1 MTTTAQPTDKQ
12 DGDESG
18 DEPKNGEDL
27 IQEALESFQTCL
39 QLISDFERVPTV
51 KTDHQQLLLYLQ
63 IDCLLRMAELG
74 KQATDYN
81 AAASDLQKVIALCEA
96 YPKNNEDTLI
106 SAVFT
111 LGKLLLDT
119 SKFDE
124 SRKNFERALMM
135 LKEKL
140 IS

>member
-39 QLISDFERVPTV
+39 QLISDFEQVPPV

-81 AAASDLQKVIALCEA
+81 AAASDLKKVIALCEA

-124 SRKNFERALMM
+124 SRKNFEQALMM

>member
-1 MTTTAQPTDKQ
+1 MTTTAQPTAKQ

-39 QLISDFERVPTV
+39 QLISDFERVPPV

-81 AAASDLQKVIALCEA
+81 AAASDLKKVIALCEA
-96 YPKNNEDTLI
+96 YPTNNEDTLI

-124 SRKNFERALMM
+124 SRKNFEQALMM